1 MYTKFKSKEDYFGGM
16 AGIEEAEKFVESL
29 PDEDAHVFAC
39 KCRIL
44 YHLEQGKDHKA
55 RIEKARTRGLHDF
68 VYCSHCGAELSE
80 AHWNYCPNCGY
91 KIKYGYHLSYKV

>member
-1 MYTKFKSKEDYFGGM
+1 MFEKRKKKNFGTM
-16 AGIEEAEKFVESL
+16 ASIEEAEKFINNLDGIGRMEVK
-29 PDEDAHVFAC
+29 A
-39 KCRIL
+39 RIF

-68 VYCSHCGAELSE
+68 AYCSNCGVELSE
-80 AHWNYCPNCGY
+80 AHWRYCPNCGY